1 MFCSRRGYGSS
12 KLNTDDFVLNASVC
26 QPFFKGMLINGTYV
40 NDKAHV
46 YQPLECK

>member
-1 MFCSRRGYGSS
+1 LRTFCSRRGYGSS
-12 KLNTDDFVLNASVC
+12 KLNTDLHAANTTYDNE
-26 QPFFKGMLINGTYV
+26 GMLINGTYV